1 MGIKPPPDEQAIAEI
16 AETLAVELKKL
27 LYPREYFE
35 KMRQLKT
42 LAEKLVYLYIL
53 LTQPQ
58 TFSGV
63 KQGLG
68 ICKASAAKALQ
79 KLERMGLIAQDSYF
93 LYWITVGKR
102 EHSNSL

>member
-1 MGIKPPPDEQAIAEI
+1 MSTQPPSDEQAIAEI
-16 AETLAVELKKL
+16 AETLAIELKKL

-63 KQGLG
+63 KKGLG

-79 KLERMGLIAQDSYF
+79 KLERQGFIARDNYL
-93 LYWITVGKR
+93 LYWTTAEKA
-102 EHSNSL
+102 

>member
-1 MGIKPPPDEQAIAEI
+1 MGIEPPSDEQAIAEI

-79 KLERMGLIAQDSYF
+79 KLEREGLIAQDSYL
-93 LYWITVGKR
+93 LYWITVEKGDQS
-102 EHSNSL
+102 E